1 MKMASFGVSQTCLGT
16 NVLSGMVPST
26 FLLEVFLG
34 TLGALCRGKG
44 APWHG
49 TSAQPESHLTC
60 SSPRCASRGGTK
72 YFSFEI
78 IRPEFFD
85 VTKM

>member
-1 MKMASFGVSQTCLGT
+1 MDVWGSMKMASFGVSQTCLGT

-34 TLGALCRGKG
+34 ILGDLSRGKG
-44 APWHG
+44 VPWYG

-60 SSPRCASRGGTK
+60 SSPRCAPRVVPSTFLLK
-72 YFSFEI
+72 
-78 IRPEFFD
+78 
-85 VTKM
+85 